1 MGIARQTYQVITF
14 LICSPSRRGGIFFMD
29 WLLEL
34 GYIGLFIGSF
44 GAATIIP
51 FSADVLLV
59 AMIMAG
65 ADPYIAVGVAIV
77 GNFLGGLTSYGIG
90 RMAKWEWMSKMGVT
104 QQTLDQHKQKVSQWG
119 PMLALL
125 TWVPFVGDVFAVV
138 LGFYRTHFWKTAFWM
153 FVGKSAR
160 FIVWALLAGGS
171 LNF

>member
-1 MGIARQTYQVITF
+1 
-14 LICSPSRRGGIFFMD
+14 MD

-34 GYIGLFIGSF
+34 GYIGLFVGSF

-51 FSADVLLV
+51 FSADVLLI
-59 AMIMAG
+59 AMLAAG
-65 ADPYIAVGVAIV
+65 ANPYIAVSVAIV

-90 RMAKWEWMSKMGVT
+90 RMAKWEWMNRMGVT
-104 QQTLDQHKQKVSQWG
+104 KETLDKHKLRVSQWG

-125 TWVPFVGDVFAVV
+125 TWVPFVGDVFAIV

-160 FIVWALLAGGS
+160 FVVWALAWGS
-171 LNF
+171 LNFVNLPCE